1 MTQSDT
7 TSSEHLTSTSKKTVN
22 WRWRIISLLIAGTL
36 IVFMLWIV
44 DWGSFWDV
52 LQRLSPLSLITAFGV
67 YVLLN
72 LFRTFRYIALLDK
85 PLPVNRVFPI
95 GLYHNFLVRLLPF
108 KLGEFAY
115 ILLMQRRL
123 NVPIKEG
130 VSSLFGSRLLELL
143 VIILVAA
150 VSLLLSGDVI
160 PNQGVLAWILVL
172 FCVIGGITG
181 FYFSGALL
189 RLSIR
194 VARSLFELPI
204 IETISQK
211 LDSLAT
217 ELDRLH
223 HPSIFAQGLLW
234 SCFTYTCAFSVNWIL
249 LYAIGVRPEFTT
261 LVLLISLGMFAT
273 AFPFNISGFGAVE
286 LSFAFGFVQLLGMEL
301 GEATSIG
308 LMLNGYGLICAG
320 ISGLLGYVAV
330 QLRKPLTAEN

>member
-1 MTQSDT
+1 MTHSET
-7 TSSEHLTSTSKKTVN
+7 ISSENATTVSNKKIN
-22 WRWRIISLLIAGTL
+22 WRWRVISLLIAGAL
-36 IVFMLWIV
+36 IAFMLWTV
-44 DWGSFWDV
+44 DWRSFEDV
-52 LQRLSPLSLITAFGV
+52 LRRLSPASLIAAFGV

-72 LFRTFRYIALLDK
+72 LFRAFRYIALLDK
-85 PLPVNRVFPI
+85 PLPVSRVFAI

-143 VIILVAA
+143 VIVLVAA

-160 PNQGVLAWILVL
+160 PNQGLFAWALVI
-172 FCVIGGITG
+172 FCIVGGIIG
-181 FYFSGALL
+181 FYFAGAILRFLL
-189 RLSIR
+189 RIVRSFVKLQIVESIS
-194 VARSLFELPI
+194 A
-204 IETISQK
+204 K

-223 HPSIFAQGLLW
+223 HPRIFAQGLLW
-234 SCFTYTCAFSVNWIL
+234 SCFTYSCAFGVNWIL
-249 LYAIGVRPEFTT
+249 LYAIGVRPDFTT

-273 AFPFNISGFGAVE
+273 AFPFNISGFGIVE
-286 LSFAFGFVQLLGMEL
+286 LSFAFGFVQLLGLEL

-308 LMLNGYGLICAG
+308 LMLNGYGLLCAG
-320 ISGLLGYVAV
+320 ICGLLGYIAV
-330 QLRKPLTAEN
+330 QARKPLTAD